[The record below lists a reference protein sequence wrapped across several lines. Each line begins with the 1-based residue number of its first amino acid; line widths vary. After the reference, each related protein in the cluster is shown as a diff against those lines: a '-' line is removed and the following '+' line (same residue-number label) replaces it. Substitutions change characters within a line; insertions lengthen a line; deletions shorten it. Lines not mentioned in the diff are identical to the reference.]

1 MKRSLKSTITILA
14 LIISIFLSI
23 PVNAASKRIVLN
35 ATTEYTLLKGEKVH
49 LYIKGY
55 NNDKEVI
62 WKSSNKK
69 IATVS
74 KNGVVTAKKGGT
86 AKITATINSDTYYAN
101 IFVLT
106 GENIV
111 YENDI
116 NPQDAVD
123 RYEMANSDLY
133 EDDEIELN
141 KTSINMSTSDTA
153 KLKILNTT
161 EKASWSSSNEN
172 VAKVNSNGKI
182 TPVWFGTAIIKA
194 KVGGKT
200 LKCKVKVLEE
210 EYWYSDDSDFAIT
223 IMPISSKKARVRI
236 LVNNKDRAIS
246 SGDLTG
252 KYDDEGRLFVNNQ
265 GKYKISA
272 GISIIEENNKL
283 LCAFV
288 VTDASEEIF
297 LTNGTILDAKV
308 ENS

>member
-1 MKRSLKSTITILA
+1 MKGKHYSTFLTLS
-14 LIISIFLSI
+14 LIILILSSI
-23 PVNAASKRIVLN
+23 PANAASKRIILN

-55 NNDKEVI
+55 NNSKEII
-62 WKSSNKK
+62 WKTSNKK

-86 AKITATINSDTYYAN
+86 AKITASINPDTYYAN

-116 NPQDAVD
+116 QPQDAVD
-123 RYEMANSDLY
+123 RYETANSDLY

-161 EKASWSSSNEN
+161 EKALWSSSNEN

-200 LKCKVKVLEE
+200 LKCKVKVFEE
-210 EYWYSDDSDFAIT
+210 DYWYSNDSDFTIA
-223 IMPISSKKARVRI
+223 IMPITSKKARVRI
-236 LVNNKDRAIS
+236 LVNNKDQTIS

-252 KYDDEGRLFVNNQ
+252 KYDDEGCIFVNNQ
-265 GKYKISA
+265 GKYNISA
-272 GISIIEENNKL
+272 GISIIEEDNEL
-283 LCAFV
+283 LCVFV
-288 VTDASEEIF
+288 VTDASEDIF
-297 LTNGTILDAKV
+297 LTDGTILDAKE

>member
-1 MKRSLKSTITILA
+1 MKRKLNSTIAIFF
-14 LIISIFLSI
+14 LIIFIFSSI
-23 PVNAASKRIVLN
+23 PVNAASKRIILN
-35 ATTEYTLLKGEKVH
+35 ATTEYTLLIGEKVH

-55 NNDKEVI
+55 KNSKEII
-62 WKSSNKK
+62 WKTSNKK

-74 KNGVVTAKKGGT
+74 KNGIVTAKKGGT
-86 AKITATINSDTYYAN
+86 AKISATINSDTYYAN

-123 RYEMANSDLY
+123 RYEMSNSDLY

-172 VAKVNSNGKI
+172 VAKVDKNGKV

-194 KVGGKT
+194 KVGSKT
-200 LKCKVKVLEE
+200 LKCKVKVFEE
-210 EYWYSDDSDFAIT
+210 DYWYSDNSDFTIT

-236 LVNNKDRAIS
+236 LVNNKDQTIS

-252 KYDDEGRLFVNNQ
+252 KYDDEGRIFVINQ
-265 GKYKISA
+265 GKYNISA
-272 GISIIEENNKL
+272 GISIVEKDNEL
-283 LCAFV
+283 LCVFV
-288 VTDASEEIF
+288 VTDASEDIF
-297 LTNGTILDAKV
+297 LTDGTILDVKE